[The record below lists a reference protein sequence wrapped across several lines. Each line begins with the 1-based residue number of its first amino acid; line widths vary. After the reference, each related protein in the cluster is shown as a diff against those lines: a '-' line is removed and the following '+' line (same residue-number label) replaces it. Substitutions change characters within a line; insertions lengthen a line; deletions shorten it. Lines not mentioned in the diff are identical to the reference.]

1 MIPEKH
7 KNMAENLKNMRKA
20 RRLSL
25 AEFSKELDI
34 PKSTLQS
41 VLADG
46 QTSLNT
52 AIRISE
58 KLHISLD
65 TLIGG
70 TLSTEQVWIMDGLL
84 SGVEWFS
91 RLPPEKQKEAGEFI
105 CALIQLILENPIST
119 PQGKADG
126 KRIFPPDKR
135 TNPIRSSDVSE

>member
-1 MIPEKH
+1 MVPEKH
-7 KNMAENLKNMRKA
+7 KNMAKNLKNMRKA
-20 RRLSL
+20 RGLSL

-58 KLHISLD
+58 KLRIPLD
-65 TLIGG
+65 VLTSGM
-70 TLSTEQVWIMDGLL
+70 LSAEQVRVMDGLL

-91 RLPPEKQKEAGEFI
+91 QLPPDKQKETGEHI
-105 CALIQLILENPIST
+105 YALIRIIEENPLPAHKETTSS
-119 PQGKADG
+119 
-126 KRIFPPDKR
+126 RR
-135 TNPIRSSDVSE
+135 TNHVSKLGNPE